1 MSRNAEKTMTTDNQD
16 KLHPDYRSLLTWIV
30 SGVLLYLLIS
40 GALIFWLP
48 FSVYTQYSVIVHT
61 VAGVIAL
68 LPACWVIYLHWQR
81 CRSRA
86 AS

>member
-1 MSRNAEKTMTTDNQD
+1 MTTDNQD
-16 KLHPDYRSLLTWIV
+16 KLHPDYRSLLTWIA

-68 LPACWVIYLHWQR
+68 LPACR
-81 CRSRA
+81 
-86 AS
+86 